1 MKKALKKSFVMM
13 IVFILT
19 FANYGFAINAIATE
33 SASVFEMSIFKKSN
47 IEFKAYFDG
56 ENEKEKLSDVND
68 EVVINAELNPKVD
81 GILKEGKLKL
91 NLENSEEANFEI
103 VSVTK
108 QEDISKDLEVKDI
121 KQELTENLKS
131 SEENFNNIETQSKSM
146 NSLNDVEKQAES
158 IDSSSV
164 DLKKDT
170 SINIV
175 NSTDKIVDM
184 TADES
189 NTSNMTA
196 DNTVADTSSSES
208 SSNSVSNNVSDST
221 TDFSKEDEV
230 IDEDKV
236 IEETSKEIANEKENV
251 SSNSEV
257 SLTEENDISISNVI
271 SNTKFRIVIKY
282 KQGEKIKISDLYK
295 KLNLT
300 LEGTFVNTDLE
311 ESQETESETLKLG
324 WTYSKEIEVTSEYNK
339 ISPFTVG
346 KTVGTIVQNEISV
359 KREVTEDNYLPV
371 KETNIQIQVP
381 TLNGK
386 YPTEISV
393 NANRL
398 MATRG
403 ETFGAVTFT
412 NDNWKYNEKKHTIE
426 IKVENEEN
434 GTAVNS
440 YGEDNFVVAYRYEDY
455 IEGENIELDKD
466 VTVKV
471 EEYSGK
477 ENKVQEKRI
486 EEKQNKEIDA
496 GELITYTVGTTDE
509 AVSKG
514 KINANYYSE
523 TAYETEIKT
532 IVSLNI
538 LTSDML
544 EAIKVRGTK
553 EEYIDK
559 TGESYDASGDVKYKG
574 VNFNYSEIKDILKAD
589 GTIDLLD
596 KEGNIIYTL
605 DRYNTK
611 SDESTKIE
619 LSEYT
624 DNLQVRINKVKSNGT
639 INIEFVKVIG
649 KSNYK
654 AVEFNDFKSIK
665 STVETSVKY
674 VKQEGTFTLKTMDV
688 EKEFTESFTSAK
700 LYMNKEYLSTVEV
713 NKNVQLKIELN
724 NNKETSD
731 LYKNPYFEIVFPK
744 YVKAVEI
751 QDINLMDEKGLQIKD
766 FHTVEE
772 NGTIKVKVELEGT
785 QTEFVGVNL
794 TNGTNIVIN
803 ANITVDDYTPKK
815 QDQVKL
821 YYYNEAVTNYVMQ
834 TKWSVNKNMPSDI
847 IKVTNGFDLAVFE
860 YQAPTGLVP
869 VNEIKNYDG
878 KANNVKSVKQGT
890 VEKQIEIKQ
899 ETQIS
904 QMKLTA
910 LNNTGND
917 CTDVV
922 LLGRIPFKGNKDVVT
937 GSDLG
942 TTVTTTLKDKITADG
957 SNTAMATIYYSSN
970 PEADKNLSDENNG
983 WTQEITDISEIKSYL
998 IVVDGTLE
1006 AGKVLNYSY
1015 DFEIPSE
1022 LPYESA
1028 IYGSFGVY
1036 YNNNSDVAVVYESSI
1051 ADKVGLVTEKGP
1063 KLEANLSVDI
1073 GDGNDVLETRR
1084 LTYTVTVSNTGSVDA
1099 ENVVAT
1105 VEAPENGTFVVKGD
1119 AEYASSMGD
1128 YGFMPYLEENVS
1140 ESGKVQMNLQFA
1152 TIKAG
1157 ESKDVT
1163 FYIKSNELLNIEEY
1177 CQMMGTPSGK
1187 DEKGYYYSVVK
1198 DDGEDD
1204 QKDVINDEN
1213 KDEYLDEDG
1222 LPKKVTKDGKDYF
1235 LNKEKN
1241 ESGEYTL
1248 LIYRAEDGSEISFT
1262 EGYEIFK
1269 KQYHLEEDNPDQ
1281 SENDEEEYEYEKVY
1295 VDKVPD
1301 SYIETKAKIT
1311 CENLAT
1317 EFETNTIKNKVIKAN
1332 FELSTNLDYDVALTI
1347 GAQNTFEA
1355 TITNL
1360 SDKTLKNVVVYFK
1373 TSQYMKHI
1381 YSESNMDDTDIV
1393 SNDDTG
1399 VITYK
1404 IGKFDSD
1411 DIIKLKAIV
1420 EATNIPVA
1428 DEKFESYFEISA
1440 QGVENEV
1447 GTKISQEIVKP
1458 LITSRLVSV
1467 SSNELKENDTLTAT
1481 IKVKNEGLLP
1491 SSGTKLLF
1499 DIPEIIQV
1507 KKVTYLSGEDTKN
1520 LSTGNGN
1527 KNVAIS
1533 LPVINADE
1541 ELDINIEFYAINSN
1555 GTDTTDV
1562 KISPIVTV
1570 ENQDNIK
1577 LEDIKFTVLNDKLT
1591 QEEEDELKRREQE
1604 EADKDRIDK
1613 AEQDIIDKT
1622 QNNTNKPDNNQNNDN
1637 NNNSNDNN
1645 QGNNEDKS
1653 NNIINNKPND
1663 TNQDSSD
1670 TKPLAKYAI
1679 SGIAWLDENKD
1690 GQRDSNEKLLNGI
1703 KVSLIDVSTSKV
1715 IQNVETDS
1723 NGKYVFNSVEV
1734 GKYVVAFSYDNTI
1747 YELTSYKASGVS
1759 DDKNSDVIKS
1769 ETSKMAVTSQIEVKD
1784 RNITN
1789 IDIGLISNSIFDL
1802 KVSKYLDKAIVTT
1815 KKGTT
1820 EYDVDNK
1827 DIAKVEI
1834 KSKEMKN
1841 STVKLEYKIVIENVG
1856 NVEGYAKQIV
1866 DYLEQ
1871 GYEFDEKD
1879 NSLWYLGND
1888 GLLYTNNLDN
1898 VSLAPGEKREFKLV
1912 LSKKLDEPKTIIA
1925 SNKIELTSSF
1935 CKANLTEGKD
1945 NNTSI
1950 QTTFISV
1957 ATGRTIQYIAFIMF
1971 TIIASA
1977 VVYLIKIGR
1986 LNIKL
1991 NTKKFYK

>member
-47 IEFKAYFDG
+47 IEFRAYFDG

-91 NLENSEEANFEI
+91 NLEDCEEANFEI

-170 SINIV
+170 SINIA
-175 NSTDKIVDM
+175 NTTDKIVDM

-189 NTSNMTA
+189 NTSNMTS
-196 DNTVADTSSSES
+196 DNTVVDPSSSES
-208 SSNSVSNNVSDST
+208 SSNSVLNNVSNNI

-236 IEETSKEIANEKENV
+236 IEEASKEKANEKENV

-271 SNTKFRIVIKY
+271 SNTKFKIVIKY
-282 KQGEKIKISDLYK
+282 KQGEKINISDLYK

-311 ESQETESETLKLG
+311 ESQEKESETLKLG
-324 WTYSKEIEVTSEYNK
+324 WTYSKEIEVASEYNK

-371 KETNIQIQVP
+371 KETSIQVQVP

-412 NDNWKYNEKKHTIE
+412 NDNWSYNEKKHTIE
-426 IKVENEEN
+426 IKVQNEEN

-440 YGEDNFVVAYRYEDY
+440 YGEDNFVVAYRYEEY
-455 IEGENIELDKD
+455 IDAENIELDKE

-477 ENKVQEKRI
+477 ENRVQEKKI
-486 EEKQNKEIDA
+486 EEKQNKAIDA

-553 EEYIDK
+553 EAYIDK
-559 TGESYDASGDVKYKG
+559 KGESYDASGDVKYKG

-605 DRYNTK
+605 DKYNTK

-624 DNLQVRINKVKSNGT
+624 ENLQIRINKVKSNGT

-772 NGTIKVKVELEGT
+772 NGTIKIKVELEGT

-803 ANITVDDYTPKK
+803 ANITVDGYTPKK

-890 VEKQIEIKQ
+890 IEKQIEIKQ

-937 GSDLG
+937 GADLG

-983 WTQEITDISEIKSYL
+983 WTQEITDMSEIKSYL

-1105 VEAPENGTFVVKGD
+1105 VELPENSEFVARG
-1119 AEYASSMGD
+1119 ESEFASSVGD
-1128 YGFMPYLEENVS
+1128 YGYM
-1140 ESGKVQMNLQFA
+1140 
-1152 TIKAG
+1152 TIQTTTIPIPFETVKAG
-1157 ESKDVT
+1157 ENKSMTFNLKAKD
-1163 FYIKSNELLNIEEY
+1163 LLNIEEY

-1198 DDGEDD
+1198 DDGDD
-1204 QKDVINDEN
+1204 DKKVVINDEN
-1213 KDEYLDEDG
+1213 RDEYLDEDG

-1248 LIYRAEDGSEISFT
+1248 LIYRAEDGSEMSFT
-1262 EGYEIFK
+1262 EAYEIFK
-1269 KQYHLEEDNPDQ
+1269 KQYHLDFDNENSGQITDDDDED
-1281 SENDEEEYEYEKVY
+1281 YEYEKVY

-1301 SYIETKAKIT
+1301 TYIETKAKIT

-1332 FELSTNLDYDVALTI
+1332 FSIDTNLNYDVYLKI
-1347 GAQNTFEA
+1347 GSQSQYKAM
-1355 TITNL
+1355 ITNI
-1360 SDKTLKNVVVYFK
+1360 SDETLNNVVVYFNAGK
-1373 TSQYMKHI
+1373 YMK
-1381 YSESNMDDTDIV
+1381 YLDATSNVDNTKITYDEK
-1393 SNDDTG
+1393 NG
-1399 VITYK
+1399 VIKYE
-1404 IGKFDSD
+1404 IGKVEVNDLILIS
-1411 DIIKLKAIV
+1411 ANV
-1420 EATNIPVA
+1420 EATNIPTA
-1428 DEKFESYFEISA
+1428 KENFENYFEVEAKGNEIERGTVISR
-1440 QGVENEV
+1440 
-1447 GTKISQEIVKP
+1447 EIVKP
-1458 LITSRLVSV
+1458 FITAKLVSI
-1467 SSNELKENDTLTAT
+1467 SSNELKENDTLTASL
-1481 IKVKNEGLLP
+1481 KVRNDGAIA

-1499 DIPEIIQV
+1499 DIPDIIQV
-1507 KKVTYLSGEDTKN
+1507 KNVTYLSGEDTKN
-1520 LSTGNGN
+1520 LSTGNGD
-1527 KNVAIS
+1527 KNVAIN
-1533 LPVINADE
+1533 LPVLNENE
-1541 ELDINIEFYAINSN
+1541 ELDINIEFYAINSS

-1945 NNTSI
+1945 NNTSV

>member
-47 IEFKAYFDG
+47 IEFRAYFDG

-91 NLENSEEANFEI
+91 NLEDCEEANFEI

-170 SINIV
+170 SINTA
-175 NSTDKIVDM
+175 NTTDKIVDM

-189 NTSNMTA
+189 NTSNMA
-196 DNTVADTSSSES
+196 SDNTVADTSSSES
-208 SSNSVSNNVSDST
+208 SSNSVLNNVSNNI

-236 IEETSKEIANEKENV
+236 IEEASKEKANEKENV

-271 SNTKFRIVIKY
+271 SNTKFKIVIRY
-282 KQGEKIKISDLYK
+282 KQGEKINISDLYK

-311 ESQETESETLKLG
+311 ESQEKESETLKLG

-371 KETNIQIQVP
+371 KETSIQVQVP

-412 NDNWKYNEKKHTIE
+412 NDNWSYNEKKHTIE
-426 IKVENEEN
+426 IKVQNEEN

-440 YGEDNFVVAYRYEDY
+440 YGEDNFAVAYRYEDY
-455 IEGENIELDKD
+455 IDAENIELDKE

-477 ENKVQEKRI
+477 ENRVQEKKI

-553 EEYIDK
+553 EAYIDK
-559 TGESYDASGDVKYKG
+559 KGESYDASGDVKYKG

-605 DRYNTK
+605 DKYNTK

-624 DNLQVRINKVKSNGT
+624 ENLQIRINKVKSNGT

-772 NGTIKVKVELEGT
+772 NGTIKIKVELEGT

-803 ANITVDDYTPKK
+803 ANITVDGYTPKK

-834 TKWSVNKNMPSDI
+834 TKWSINKNMPSDI

-890 VEKQIEIKQ
+890 IEKQIEIKQ

-937 GSDLG
+937 GADLG

-983 WTQEITDISEIKSYL
+983 WTQEITDMSEIKSYL

-1036 YNNNSDVAVVYESSI
+1036 YNNNSDVAIVYESSI

-1105 VEAPENGTFVVKGD
+1105 VELPENSEFVARG
-1119 AEYASSMGD
+1119 ESEFASSVGD
-1128 YGFMPYLEENVS
+1128 YGYM
-1140 ESGKVQMNLQFA
+1140 
-1152 TIKAG
+1152 TIQTTTIPIPFETVKAG
-1157 ESKDVT
+1157 ENKSMTFNLKAKD
-1163 FYIKSNELLNIEEY
+1163 LLNIEEY

-1198 DDGEDD
+1198 DDEDD
-1204 QKDVINDEN
+1204 DKKDVITDEN
-1213 KDEYLDEDG
+1213 RDEYLDEDG

-1248 LIYRAEDGSEISFT
+1248 LIYRAEDGSEMSFT
-1262 EGYEIFK
+1262 EAYEIFK
-1269 KQYHLEEDNPDQ
+1269 KQYHLEFDNKNSGQITDDDDED
-1281 SENDEEEYEYEKVY
+1281 YEYEKVY

-1301 SYIETKAKIT
+1301 TYIETKAKIT

-1332 FELSTNLDYDVALTI
+1332 FSIDTNLNYDVYLKI
-1347 GAQNTFEA
+1347 GSQSQYKAM
-1355 TITNL
+1355 ITNI
-1360 SDKTLKNVVVYFK
+1360 SDETLNNVVVYFNAGK
-1373 TSQYMKHI
+1373 YMK
-1381 YSESNMDDTDIV
+1381 YLDATSSVDNTK
-1393 SNDDTG
+1393 
-1399 VITYK
+1399 ITYDEK
-1404 IGKFDSD
+1404 NGVVKYEIGKVEANDLILISVN
-1411 DIIKLKAIV
+1411 V
-1420 EATNIPVA
+1420 EATNIPTA
-1428 DEKFESYFEISA
+1428 KENFENYFEVAAKGNEIERGTVISR
-1440 QGVENEV
+1440 
-1447 GTKISQEIVKP
+1447 EIVKP
-1458 LITSRLVSV
+1458 FITAKLVSI
-1467 SSNELKENDTLTAT
+1467 SSNELKENDTLTASL
-1481 IKVKNEGLLP
+1481 KVRNDGAIA

-1507 KKVTYLSGEDTKN
+1507 KKVTYLSGEETKN

-1533 LPVINADE
+1533 LPVLNENE
-1541 ELDINIEFYAINSN
+1541 ELDINIEFYAINSS

-1622 QNNTNKPDNNQNNDN
+1622 PNTVKP
-1637 NNNSNDNN
+1637 NDNN
-1645 QGNNEDKS
+1645 QSSDENNNNNNQDNGNNEDKS

-1690 GQRDSNEKLLNGI
+1690 GQRDGNEKLLDGI

-1912 LSKKLDEPKTIIA
+1912 LSKKLDEPKTVIA

-1945 NNTSI
+1945 NNTSV

>member
-47 IEFKAYFDG
+47 IEFRAYFDG

-91 NLENSEEANFEI
+91 NLEDCEKANFEI

-146 NSLNDVEKQAES
+146 NSLNDVEKQTES

-170 SINIV
+170 SINID
-175 NSTDKIVDM
+175 NTTDKIVDM

-189 NTSNMTA
+189 NTSNMTS
-196 DNTVADTSSSES
+196 DNTVADPSSSES
-208 SSNSVSNNVSDST
+208 SSNSVLNNVSNNI

-236 IEETSKEIANEKENV
+236 IEEASKEKANEKENV

-271 SNTKFRIVIKY
+271 SNTKFKIVIKY
-282 KQGEKIKISDLYK
+282 KQGEKINISDLYK

-311 ESQETESETLKLG
+311 ESQEKESETLKLG
-324 WTYSKEIEVTSEYNK
+324 WTYSKEIEVASEYNK

-371 KETNIQIQVP
+371 KETSIQVQVP

-412 NDNWKYNEKKHTIE
+412 NDNWSYNEKKHTIE
-426 IKVENEEN
+426 IKVQNEEN

-440 YGEDNFVVAYRYEDY
+440 YGEDNFAVAYRYEDY
-455 IEGENIELDKD
+455 IDAENIELDKE

-477 ENKVQEKRI
+477 ENRVQEKKI
-486 EEKQNKEIDA
+486 EEKQNKAIDA

-553 EEYIDK
+553 EAYIDK
-559 TGESYDASGDVKYKG
+559 KGESYDASGDVKYKG

-605 DRYNTK
+605 DKYNTK

-624 DNLQVRINKVKSNGT
+624 ENLQIRINKVKSNGT

-700 LYMNKEYLSTVEV
+700 LYMNKEYLSTVEA

-772 NGTIKVKVELEGT
+772 NGTIKIKVELEGT

-803 ANITVDDYTPKK
+803 ANITVDGYTPKK

-890 VEKQIEIKQ
+890 IEKQIEIKQ

-937 GSDLG
+937 GADLG

-970 PEADKNLSDENNG
+970 PEADKNLTDENNG
-983 WTQEITDISEIKSYL
+983 WTQEITDMSEIKSYL

-1105 VEAPENGTFVVKGD
+1105 VELPENSEFVARG
-1119 AEYASSMGD
+1119 ESEFASSVGD
-1128 YGFMPYLEENVS
+1128 YGYM
-1140 ESGKVQMNLQFA
+1140 
-1152 TIKAG
+1152 TIQTTTIPIPFETVKAG
-1157 ESKDVT
+1157 ENKSMTFNLKAKD
-1163 FYIKSNELLNIEEY
+1163 LLNIEEY

-1198 DDGEDD
+1198 DDGDD
-1204 QKDVINDEN
+1204 DKKVVINDEN
-1213 KDEYLDEDG
+1213 RDEYLDEDG

-1248 LIYRAEDGSEISFT
+1248 LIYRAEDGSEMSFT
-1262 EGYEIFK
+1262 EAYEIFK
-1269 KQYHLEEDNPDQ
+1269 KQYHLDFDNENSGQITDDDDED
-1281 SENDEEEYEYEKVY
+1281 YEYEKVY

-1301 SYIETKAKIT
+1301 TYIETKAKIT

-1332 FELSTNLDYDVALTI
+1332 FSIDTNLNYDVYLKI
-1347 GAQNTFEA
+1347 GSQSQYKAM
-1355 TITNL
+1355 ITNI
-1360 SDKTLKNVVVYFK
+1360 SDETLNNVVVYFNAGK
-1373 TSQYMKHI
+1373 YMK
-1381 YSESNMDDTDIV
+1381 YLDATSNVDNTKITYDEK
-1393 SNDDTG
+1393 NG
-1399 VITYK
+1399 VIKYE
-1404 IGKFDSD
+1404 IGKVEINDL
-1411 DIIKLKAIV
+1411 ILITANV
-1420 EATNIPVA
+1420 EATNIPNA
-1428 DEKFESYFEISA
+1428 KENFENYFEVEAKGNEIERGTVISR
-1440 QGVENEV
+1440 
-1447 GTKISQEIVKP
+1447 EIVKP
-1458 LITSRLVSV
+1458 FITAKLVSI
-1467 SSNELKENDTLTAT
+1467 SSNELKENDTLTASL
-1481 IKVKNEGLLP
+1481 KVRNDGAIA

-1499 DIPEIIQV
+1499 DIPDIIQV
-1507 KKVTYLSGEDTKN
+1507 KNVTYLSGEDTKN
-1520 LSTGNGN
+1520 LSTGNGD
-1527 KNVAIS
+1527 KNIAIN
-1533 LPVINADE
+1533 LPVLNENE
-1541 ELDINIEFYAINSN
+1541 ELDINIEFYAINSS

-1622 QNNTNKPDNNQNNDN
+1622 QNNTNKPDNDQNNDN

-1747 YELTSYKASGVS
+1747 YELTSYKASGVI

>member
-47 IEFKAYFDG
+47 IEFRAYFDG

-68 EVVINAELNPKVD
+68 EVVINAELNPKID
-81 GILKEGKLKL
+81 GIFKEGKLKL
-91 NLENSEEANFEI
+91 NLEDCEEANFEI

-170 SINIV
+170 SINIA
-175 NSTDKIVDM
+175 NTTDKIVDM

-189 NTSNMTA
+189 NTSNMA
-196 DNTVADTSSSES
+196 SDNTVADPSSSES
-208 SSNSVSNNVSDST
+208 SSNSVLNNVSNNI

-236 IEETSKEIANEKENV
+236 IEEASKEKANEKENV

-271 SNTKFRIVIKY
+271 SNTKFKIVIRY
-282 KQGEKIKISDLYK
+282 KQGEKINISDLYK

-311 ESQETESETLKLG
+311 ESQEKESETLKLG
-324 WTYSKEIEVTSEYNK
+324 WTYSKEIEVASEYNK

-371 KETNIQIQVP
+371 KETSIQVQVP

-412 NDNWKYNEKKHTIE
+412 NDNWSYNEKKHTIE
-426 IKVENEEN
+426 IKVQNEEN

-440 YGEDNFVVAYRYEDY
+440 YGEDNFAVAYRYEDY
-455 IEGENIELDKD
+455 IDAENIELDKE

-477 ENKVQEKRI
+477 ENRVQEKKI

-553 EEYIDK
+553 EAYIDK
-559 TGESYDASGDVKYKG
+559 KGESYDASGDVKYKG

-605 DRYNTK
+605 DKYNTK

-624 DNLQVRINKVKSNGT
+624 ENLQIRINKVKSNGT
-639 INIEFVKVIG
+639 INIEFVKVMG

-772 NGTIKVKVELEGT
+772 NGTIKIKVELEGT

-803 ANITVDDYTPKK
+803 ANITVDGYTPKK

-890 VEKQIEIKQ
+890 IEKQIEIKQ

-922 LLGRIPFKGNKDVVT
+922 LLGRIPFKGNKDIVT
-937 GSDLG
+937 GADLG

-983 WTQEITDISEIKSYL
+983 WTQEITNISEIKSYL

-1036 YNNNSDVAVVYESSI
+1036 YNNNSDIAIVYESSI

-1105 VEAPENGTFVVKGD
+1105 VELPENSEFVARG
-1119 AEYASSMGD
+1119 ESEFASSVGD
-1128 YGFMPYLEENVS
+1128 YGYM
-1140 ESGKVQMNLQFA
+1140 
-1152 TIKAG
+1152 TIQTTTIPIPFETVKAG
-1157 ESKDVT
+1157 ENKSMTFNLKAKD
-1163 FYIKSNELLNIEEY
+1163 LLNIEEY

-1198 DDGEDD
+1198 DDEDD
-1204 QKDVINDEN
+1204 DKKDVITDEN
-1213 KDEYLDEDG
+1213 RDEYLDEDG

-1248 LIYRAEDGSEISFT
+1248 LIYRAEDGSEMSFT
-1262 EGYEIFK
+1262 EAYEIFK
-1269 KQYHLEEDNPDQ
+1269 KQYHLEFDNKNSGQITDDDDED
-1281 SENDEEEYEYEKVY
+1281 YEYEKVY

-1301 SYIETKAKIT
+1301 TYIETKAKIT

-1332 FELSTNLDYDVALTI
+1332 FSIDTNLNYDVYLKI
-1347 GAQNTFEA
+1347 GSQSQYKAM
-1355 TITNL
+1355 ITNI
-1360 SDKTLKNVVVYFK
+1360 SDETLNNVVVYFNAGK
-1373 TSQYMKHI
+1373 YMK
-1381 YSESNMDDTDIV
+1381 YLDATSSVDNTK
-1393 SNDDTG
+1393 
-1399 VITYK
+1399 ITYDEK
-1404 IGKFDSD
+1404 NGVVKYEIGKVEANDLILISVN
-1411 DIIKLKAIV
+1411 V
-1420 EATNIPVA
+1420 EATNIPTA
-1428 DEKFESYFEISA
+1428 KENFENYFEVAAKGNEIERGTVISR
-1440 QGVENEV
+1440 
-1447 GTKISQEIVKP
+1447 EIVKP
-1458 LITSRLVSV
+1458 FITAKLVSI
-1467 SSNELKENDTLTAT
+1467 SSNELKENDTLTASL
-1481 IKVKNEGLLP
+1481 KVRNDGAIA

-1507 KKVTYLSGEDTKN
+1507 KKVTYLSGEETKN

-1533 LPVINADE
+1533 LPVLNENE
-1541 ELDINIEFYAINSN
+1541 ELDINIEFYAINSS

-1622 QNNTNKPDNNQNNDN
+1622 PNTVKP
-1637 NNNSNDNN
+1637 NDNN
-1645 QGNNEDKS
+1645 QSSDENNNNNNQDNGNNEDKS

-1747 YELTSYKASGVS
+1747 YELTSYKASGVI

>member
-1 MKKALKKSFVMM
+1 MKDLLKKSFV
-13 IVFILT
+13 IVIIFILT
-19 FANYGFAINAIATE
+19 IANYGFAIEAIATE
-33 SASVFEMSIFKKSN
+33 GTSVLEKSIFKKKN
-47 IEFKAYFDG
+47 IEFKAYFDS
-56 ENEKEKLSDVND
+56 ENEKEKLSNVNE
-68 EVVINAELNPKVD
+68 EVTINAELNPKVD

-103 VSVTK
+103 VSVSK

-121 KQELTENLKS
+121 KQELTENLKTVTD
-131 SEENFNNIETQSKSM
+131 EEE
-146 NSLNDVEKQAES
+146 
-158 IDSSSV
+158 
-164 DLKKDT
+164 
-170 SINIV
+170 
-175 NSTDKIVDM
+175 
-184 TADES
+184 
-189 NTSNMTA
+189 
-196 DNTVADTSSSES
+196 
-208 SSNSVSNNVSDST
+208 
-221 TDFSKEDEV
+221 
-230 IDEDKV
+230 IDEDKI
-236 IEETSKEIANEKENV
+236 IEETTKEIANEKENV
-251 SSNSEV
+251 SSNSEI
-257 SLTEENDISISNVI
+257 SLTEENYISISNVI

-282 KQGEKIKISDLYK
+282 KQGEKINISDLYK

-300 LEGTFVNTDLE
+300 LDGTFVNTDLE
-311 ESQETESETLKLG
+311 ESQEKESETLKLG

-346 KTVGTIVQNEISV
+346 KTVGTIVQNEITV
-359 KREVTEDNYLPV
+359 KREITENNYLPV
-371 KETNIQIQVP
+371 KETNIEIQVP

-412 NDNWKYNEKKHTIE
+412 NDNWSYNEKKHTIE
-426 IKVENEEN
+426 IKVQNEEN

-455 IEGENIELDKD
+455 IDAENIELAKE
-466 VTVKV
+466 VTVRV

-477 ENKVQEKRI
+477 ENKIQEKKI
-486 EEKQNKEIDA
+486 EEKQAKDVDA

-523 TAYETEIKT
+523 TEYETEIKT
-532 IVSLNI
+532 IVSVNI

-544 EAIKVRGTK
+544 EAMKIRGTK
-553 EEYIDK
+553 EAYIDK
-559 TGESYDASGDVKYKG
+559 TGEGHDASGDVKYKG
-574 VNFNYSEIKDILKAD
+574 VNFNYSEIQDILKAD

-605 DRYNTK
+605 DKYNTK

-624 DNLQVRINKVKSNGT
+624 DNLQIRINKVKSNGT

-674 VKQEGTFTLKTMDV
+674 AEQEGTFTLKTMDV

-744 YVKAVEI
+744 YVKSVEI
-751 QDINLMDEKGLQIKD
+751 QDINVVFQNGLKVKD

-772 NGTIKVKVELEGT
+772 NGTIKIKVELEGT

-890 VEKQIEIKQ
+890 IEKQIEIKQ

-937 GSDLG
+937 GADLG

-1105 VEAPENGTFVVKGD
+1105 VELPENSLFTEKD
-1119 AEYASSMGD
+1119 ESDEASTSAGD
-1128 YGFMPYLEENVS
+1128 YGYITEDTTENS
-1140 ESGKVQMNLQFA
+1140 EKKLQFEN
-1152 TIKAG
+1152 IKAG
-1157 ESKDVT
+1157 ESKKLKFIVT
-1163 FYIKSNELLNIEEY
+1163 ANELLNIEEY
-1177 CQMMGTPSGK
+1177 CQMMGSPSGK
-1187 DEKGYYYSVVK
+1187 DEKGYYYSIAIDN
-1198 DDGEDD
+1198 DDDSEKSDD
-1204 QKDVINDEN
+1204 EIMDE
-1213 KDEYLDEDG
+1213 LDEDG
-1222 LPKKVTKDGKDYF
+1222 LPKQVEKDGKIYY
-1235 LNKEKN
+1235 LNKIKN
-1241 ESGEYTL
+1241 DAGEYVDL
-1248 LIYRAEDGSEISFT
+1248 YYVSDDGARISFE
-1262 EGYEIFK
+1262 EGYELYK
-1269 KQYHLEEDNPDQ
+1269 KKYNITDEDDDDSEEDD
-1281 SENDEEEYEYEKVY
+1281 DDDDVEYQRIY

-1301 SYIETKAKIT
+1301 TYIEAKAKIS

-1317 EFETNTIKNKVIKAN
+1317 EFETNTTKNKIEKAN
-1332 FELSTNLDYDVALTI
+1332 FKI
-1347 GAQNTFEA
+1347 
-1355 TITNL
+1355 ITNIEYDRDL
-1360 SDKTLKNVVVYFK
+1360 EVGFPDKFTVNIRNISDQELKDTNVYF
-1373 TSQYMKHI
+1373 
-1381 YSESNMDDTDIV
+1381 V
-1393 SNDDTG
+1393 SNKYLKYQASTSNNDNIQIYTDDVSG
-1399 VITYK
+1399 ITTFK
-1404 IGKFDSD
+1404 IGKFEID
-1411 DIIKLKAIV
+1411 DTIEIHAEF
-1420 EATNIPVA
+1420 EADNIS
-1428 DEKFESYFEISA
+1428 EKEVNFDCYFEVSA
-1440 QGVENEV
+1440 QGIENEV
-1447 GTKISQEIVKP
+1447 GTKIPQRIVKP
-1458 LITSRLVSV
+1458 MITASLVSV
-1467 SSNELKENDTLTAT
+1467 SSNELKENDTLTASL
-1481 IKVKNEGLLP
+1481 KVRNDGAIA

-1507 KKVTYLSGEDTKN
+1507 KKVTYLSGEETKN

-1527 KNVAIS
+1527 TNVAIS
-1533 LPVINADE
+1533 LPVLNENE
-1541 ELDINIEFYAINSN
+1541 ELDINIEFYALNSS

-1622 QNNTNKPDNNQNNDN
+1622 SNTVKP
-1637 NNNSNDNN
+1637 NDNN
-1645 QGNNEDKS
+1645 QSSDENNNNNNQDNGNNEDKS

-1663 TNQDSSD
+1663 TNQDSSN
-1670 TKPLAKYAI
+1670 TKPLSKYAI

-1690 GQRDSNEKLLNGI
+1690 GQRDGNEKLLDGI

-1747 YELTSYKASGVS
+1747 YELTSYRASGVS

-1784 RNITN
+1784 KNITN
-1789 IDIGLISNSIFDL
+1789 IDIGLVSNSIFDL
-1802 KVSKYLDKAIVTT
+1802 KVSKYLNKAIV
-1815 KKGTT
+1815 
-1820 EYDVDNK
+1820 
-1827 DIAKVEI
+1827 
-1834 KSKEMKN
+1834 
-1841 STVKLEYKIVIENVG
+1841 
-1856 NVEGYAKQIV
+1856 Q
-1866 DYLEQ
+1866 Q
-1871 GYEFDEKD
+1871 
-1879 NSLWYLGND
+1879 
-1888 GLLYTNNLDN
+1888 
-1898 VSLAPGEKREFKLV
+1898 
-1912 LSKKLDEPKTIIA
+1912 
-1925 SNKIELTSSF
+1925 
-1935 CKANLTEGKD
+1935 
-1945 NNTSI
+1945 NT
-1950 QTTFISV
+1950 
-1957 ATGRTIQYIAFIMF
+1957 M
-1971 TIIASA
+1971 
-1977 VVYLIKIGR
+1977 
-1986 LNIKL
+1986 
-1991 NTKKFYK
+1991 

>member
-47 IEFKAYFDG
+47 IEFRAYFDG

-91 NLENSEEANFEI
+91 NLEDCEEANFEI

-131 SEENFNNIETQSKSM
+131 SKENFNNIETQSKSM

-164 DLKKDT
+164 DLKKDA
-170 SINIV
+170 SINIA
-175 NSTDKIVDM
+175 NTTDKIVDM

-189 NTSNMTA
+189 NTSNMA
-196 DNTVADTSSSES
+196 SDNTVADPSSSES
-208 SSNSVSNNVSDST
+208 SSNSVSNNVSNNI

-236 IEETSKEIANEKENV
+236 IEEASKEKANEKENV

-271 SNTKFRIVIKY
+271 SNTKFKIVIKY
-282 KQGEKIKISDLYK
+282 KQGEKINISDLYK

-311 ESQETESETLKLG
+311 ESQEKESETLKLG
-324 WTYSKEIEVTSEYNK
+324 WTYSKEIEVASEYNK

-371 KETNIQIQVP
+371 KEISIQVQVP

-412 NDNWKYNEKKHTIE
+412 NDNWSYNEKKHTIE
-426 IKVENEEN
+426 IKVQNEEN
-434 GTAVNS
+434 GIAVNS
-440 YGEDNFVVAYRYEDY
+440 YGEDNFAVAYRYEDY
-455 IEGENIELDKD
+455 IDAENIELDKE

-477 ENKVQEKRI
+477 ENRVQEKKI
-486 EEKQNKEIDA
+486 EEKQNKAIDA

-523 TAYETEIKT
+523 TAYETDIKT

-544 EAIKVRGTK
+544 EAIKVRGAK
-553 EEYIDK
+553 EAYIDK
-559 TGESYDASGDVKYKG
+559 KGESYDASGDVKYKG

-605 DRYNTK
+605 DKYNTK

-624 DNLQVRINKVKSNGT
+624 ENLQIRINKVKSNGT

-772 NGTIKVKVELEGT
+772 NGTIKIKVELEGT

-803 ANITVDDYTPKK
+803 ANITVDGYTPKK

-890 VEKQIEIKQ
+890 IEKQIEIKQ

-937 GSDLG
+937 GADLG

-970 PEADKNLSDENNG
+970 PEADKNLTDENNG
-983 WTQEITDISEIKSYL
+983 WTQEITDMSEIKSYL

-1105 VEAPENGTFVVKGD
+1105 VELPENSEFVARG
-1119 AEYASSMGD
+1119 ESEFASSVGD
-1128 YGFMPYLEENVS
+1128 YGYM
-1140 ESGKVQMNLQFA
+1140 
-1152 TIKAG
+1152 TIQTTTIPIPFETVKAG
-1157 ESKDVT
+1157 ENKSMTFNLKAKD
-1163 FYIKSNELLNIEEY
+1163 LLNIEEY

-1198 DDGEDD
+1198 DDGDD
-1204 QKDVINDEN
+1204 DKKVVINDEN
-1213 KDEYLDEDG
+1213 RDEYLDEDG

-1248 LIYRAEDGSEISFT
+1248 LIYRAEDGSEMSFT
-1262 EGYEIFK
+1262 EAYEIFK
-1269 KQYHLEEDNPDQ
+1269 KQYHLDFDNENSGQITDDDDED
-1281 SENDEEEYEYEKVY
+1281 YEYEKVY

-1301 SYIETKAKIT
+1301 TYIETKAKIT

-1332 FELSTNLDYDVALTI
+1332 FSIDTNLNYDVYLKI
-1347 GAQNTFEA
+1347 GSQSQYKAM
-1355 TITNL
+1355 ITNI
-1360 SDKTLKNVVVYFK
+1360 SDETLNNVVVYFNAGK
-1373 TSQYMKHI
+1373 YMK
-1381 YSESNMDDTDIV
+1381 YLDATSNVDNTKITYDEK
-1393 SNDDTG
+1393 NG
-1399 VITYK
+1399 VIKYE
-1404 IGKFDSD
+1404 IGKVEVNDLILIS
-1411 DIIKLKAIV
+1411 ANV
-1420 EATNIPVA
+1420 EATNIPTA
-1428 DEKFESYFEISA
+1428 KENFENYFEVEAKGNEIERGTVISR
-1440 QGVENEV
+1440 
-1447 GTKISQEIVKP
+1447 EIVKP
-1458 LITSRLVSV
+1458 FITAKLVSI
-1467 SSNELKENDTLTAT
+1467 SSNELKENDTLTASL
-1481 IKVKNEGLLP
+1481 KVRNDGAIA

-1499 DIPEIIQV
+1499 DIPDIIQV
-1507 KKVTYLSGEDTKN
+1507 KNVTYLSGEDTKN
-1520 LSTGNGN
+1520 LSTGNGD
-1527 KNVAIS
+1527 KNVAIN
-1533 LPVINADE
+1533 LPVLNENE
-1541 ELDINIEFYAINSN
+1541 ELDINIEFYAINSS

-1747 YELTSYKASGVS
+1747 YELTSYRASGVS

>member
-13 IVFILT
+13 IVFVLT
-19 FANYGFAINAIATE
+19 IANYGFAIDAIATE

-47 IEFKAYFDG
+47 IEFKAYFDS
-56 ENEKEKLSDVND
+56 ENEKEKLSDVNE
-68 EVVINAELNPKVD
+68 EVTINAELNPKVD

-91 NLENSEEANFEI
+91 ALEDSEESNFEI
-103 VSVTK
+103 VSVSK
-108 QEDISKDLEVKDI
+108 QEDISKELEVKDV
-121 KQELTENLKS
+121 KQELTENLKAVTD
-131 SEENFNNIETQSKSM
+131 EETSN
-146 NSLNDVEKQAES
+146 VEVQAEA
-158 IDSSSV
+158 
-164 DLKKDT
+164 T
-170 SINIV
+170 
-175 NSTDKIVDM
+175 NSTDIETKVDMKKDVNENTIDTTEKIVNI
-184 TADES
+184 TADEE
-189 NTSNMTA
+189 NTSDMVSN
-196 DNTVADTSSSES
+196 NTVADTASSEG

-236 IEETSKEIANEKENV
+236 IEEASKEIANEKENV
-251 SSNSEV
+251 SSNSEI

-271 SNTKFRIVIKY
+271 SNTKFKIVIRY
-282 KQGEKIKISDLYK
+282 KQGEKINISDLYK

-300 LEGTFVNTDLE
+300 LEGTFVNADLE
-311 ESQETESETLKLG
+311 ESQESESETLKLG

-346 KTVGTIVQNEISV
+346 KTVGTIVQNEITV
-359 KREVTEDNYLPV
+359 KREITENNYLPV
-371 KETNIQIQVP
+371 KETNIEIQVP

-412 NDNWKYNEKKHTIE
+412 NDNWSYNEKKHTIE
-426 IKVENEEN
+426 IKVQNEEN

-455 IEGENIELDKD
+455 IDAENIELDKE
-466 VTVKV
+466 VTVRV

-477 ENKVQEKRI
+477 ENKIQEKKI
-486 EEKQNKEIDA
+486 EEKQEKDVDA

-523 TAYETEIKT
+523 TEYETEIKT
-532 IVSLNI
+532 IVSVNI

-544 EAIKVRGTK
+544 EAMKIRGTK
-553 EEYIDK
+553 EAYIDK
-559 TGESYDASGDVKYKG
+559 TGESHDASGDVKYKG

-605 DRYNTK
+605 DKYNTK

-624 DNLQVRINKVKSNGT
+624 DNLQIRINKVKSNGT

-654 AVEFNDFKSIK
+654 AVEFNDFKSIR

-674 VKQEGTFTLKTMDV
+674 AEQEGTFTLKTMDV

-731 LYKNPYFEIVFPK
+731 FYKNPYFEIVFPK

-772 NGTIKVKVELEGT
+772 NGTIKIKVELEGT

-890 VEKQIEIKQ
+890 IEKQIEIKQ

-937 GSDLG
+937 GADLG

-1036 YNNNSDVAVVYESSI
+1036 YNNNSDVAIVYESSI

-1105 VEAPENGTFVVKGD
+1105 VELPENSEFVARG
-1119 AEYASSMGD
+1119 ESEFASSVGD
-1128 YGFMPYLEENVS
+1128 YGYM
-1140 ESGKVQMNLQFA
+1140 
-1152 TIKAG
+1152 TIQTTTIPIPFETVKAG
-1157 ESKDVT
+1157 ENKSMTFNLKAKD
-1163 FYIKSNELLNIEEY
+1163 LLNIEEY

-1198 DDGEDD
+1198 DDGDD
-1204 QKDVINDEN
+1204 DKKDVITDEN
-1213 KDEYLDEDG
+1213 RDEYLDEDG

-1248 LIYRAEDGSEISFT
+1248 LIYRAEDGSEMSFT
-1262 EGYEIFK
+1262 EAYAIFK
-1269 KQYHLEEDNPDQ
+1269 KQYHLDFDNENSGQITDDDDED
-1281 SENDEEEYEYEKVY
+1281 YEYEKVY

-1301 SYIETKAKIT
+1301 TYIETKAKIT

-1332 FELSTNLDYDVALTI
+1332 FSIDTNLNYDVYLKI
-1347 GAQNTFEA
+1347 GSQSQYKAM
-1355 TITNL
+1355 ITNI
-1360 SDKTLKNVVVYFK
+1360 SDETLNNVVVYFNAGK
-1373 TSQYMKHI
+1373 YMKYLDATSSADNTKI
-1381 YSESNMDDTDIV
+1381 TYDEKN
-1393 SNDDTG
+1393 G
-1399 VITYK
+1399 VIKYE
-1404 IGKFDSD
+1404 IGKVEANDLILIS
-1411 DIIKLKAIV
+1411 ANV
-1420 EATNIPVA
+1420 EATNIPTA
-1428 DEKFESYFEISA
+1428 KENFENYFEVEAKGNDIERGTVISR
-1440 QGVENEV
+1440 
-1447 GTKISQEIVKP
+1447 EIVKP
-1458 LITSRLVSV
+1458 FITAKLVSI
-1467 SSNELKENDTLTAT
+1467 SSNELKENDTLTASL
-1481 IKVKNEGLLP
+1481 KVRNDGAIA

-1507 KKVTYLSGEDTKN
+1507 KKVTYLSGEETKN

-1533 LPVINADE
+1533 LPVLNENE
-1541 ELDINIEFYAINSN
+1541 ELDINIEFYAINSS

-1591 QEEEDELKRREQE
+1591 QEEEDEIKRREQE

-1622 QNNTNKPDNNQNNDN
+1622 PNTVKPNDNQSSDEN
-1637 NNNSNDNN
+1637 NNNNN
-1645 QGNNEDKS
+1645 QDNGNNEDKS

-1670 TKPLAKYAI
+1670 TKPLSKYAI

-1690 GQRDSNEKLLNGI
+1690 GQRDANEKLLDGI
-1703 KVSLIDVSTSKV
+1703 KVSLIDVATSKV

-1723 NGKYVFNSVEV
+1723 NGKYVFNSVEI

-1769 ETSKMAVTSQIEVKD
+1769 EASKMAVTSQIEVKD
-1784 RNITN
+1784 KNITN
-1789 IDIGLISNSIFDL
+1789 IDIGLVSNSIFDL

-1898 VSLAPGEKREFKLV
+1898 VSLAPGEKREFKLI
-1912 LSKKLDEPKTIIA
+1912 LSKKLNEPKTVIA

-1935 CKANLTEGKD
+1935 CKANLTEGQD
-1945 NNTSI
+1945 NNTSV

-1957 ATGRTIQYIAFIMF
+1957 ATGRTIQYIVFIMF

-1977 VVYLIKIGR
+1977 AIYLIKVGR

>member
-47 IEFKAYFDG
+47 IEFRAYFDG

-91 NLENSEEANFEI
+91 NLEDCEEANFEI

-170 SINIV
+170 SINTA
-175 NSTDKIVDM
+175 NTTDKIVDM

-189 NTSNMTA
+189 NTSNMA
-196 DNTVADTSSSES
+196 SDNTVADPSSSES
-208 SSNSVSNNVSDST
+208 SSNSVLNNVSNNI

-236 IEETSKEIANEKENV
+236 IEEASKEKANEKENV

-271 SNTKFRIVIKY
+271 SNTKFKIVIKY
-282 KQGEKIKISDLYK
+282 KQGEKINISDLYK

-311 ESQETESETLKLG
+311 ESQEKESETLKLG
-324 WTYSKEIEVTSEYNK
+324 WTYSKEIEVASEYNK

-371 KETNIQIQVP
+371 KETSIQVQVP

-412 NDNWKYNEKKHTIE
+412 NDNWSYNEKKRTIE
-426 IKVENEEN
+426 IKVQNEEN

-440 YGEDNFVVAYRYEDY
+440 YGEDSFVVAYRYEDY
-455 IEGENIELDKD
+455 IDAENIELDKE

-477 ENKVQEKRI
+477 ENKIQEKKI
-486 EEKQNKEIDA
+486 EEKQAKDVDA

-553 EEYIDK
+553 EAYIDK
-559 TGESYDASGDVKYKG
+559 KGESYDASGDVKYKG

-605 DRYNTK
+605 DKYNTK

-624 DNLQVRINKVKSNGT
+624 ENLQIRINKVKSNGT

-772 NGTIKVKVELEGT
+772 NGTIKIKVELEGT

-803 ANITVDDYTPKK
+803 ANITVDGYTPKK

-834 TKWSVNKNMPSDI
+834 TKWSINKNMPSDI

-860 YQAPTGLVP
+860 YQTPTGLVP

-890 VEKQIEIKQ
+890 IEKQIEIKQ

-937 GSDLG
+937 GADLG

-983 WTQEITDISEIKSYL
+983 WTQEITDMSEIKSYL

-1036 YNNNSDVAVVYESSI
+1036 YNNNSDVAIVYESSI

-1105 VEAPENGTFVVKGD
+1105 VELPENSEFVARG
-1119 AEYASSMGD
+1119 ESEFASSVGD
-1128 YGFMPYLEENVS
+1128 YGYM
-1140 ESGKVQMNLQFA
+1140 
-1152 TIKAG
+1152 TIQTTTIPIPFETVKAG
-1157 ESKDVT
+1157 ENKSMTFNLKAKD
-1163 FYIKSNELLNIEEY
+1163 LLNIEEY

-1198 DDGEDD
+1198 DDEDD
-1204 QKDVINDEN
+1204 DKKDVITDEN
-1213 KDEYLDEDG
+1213 RDEYLDEDG

-1248 LIYRAEDGSEISFT
+1248 LIYRAEDGSEMSFT
-1262 EGYEIFK
+1262 EAYEIFK
-1269 KQYHLEEDNPDQ
+1269 KQYHLEFDNKNSGQITDDDDED
-1281 SENDEEEYEYEKVY
+1281 YEYEKVY

-1301 SYIETKAKIT
+1301 TYIETKAKIT

-1332 FELSTNLDYDVALTI
+1332 FSIDTNLNYDVYLKI
-1347 GAQNTFEA
+1347 GSQSQYKAM
-1355 TITNL
+1355 ITNI
-1360 SDKTLKNVVVYFK
+1360 SDETLNNVVVYFNAGK
-1373 TSQYMKHI
+1373 YMK
-1381 YSESNMDDTDIV
+1381 YLDATSSVDNTK
-1393 SNDDTG
+1393 
-1399 VITYK
+1399 ITYDEK
-1404 IGKFDSD
+1404 NGVVKYEIGKVEANDLILISVN
-1411 DIIKLKAIV
+1411 V
-1420 EATNIPVA
+1420 EATNIPTA
-1428 DEKFESYFEISA
+1428 KENFENYFEVAAKGNEIERGTVISR
-1440 QGVENEV
+1440 
-1447 GTKISQEIVKP
+1447 EIVKP
-1458 LITSRLVSV
+1458 FITAKLVSI
-1467 SSNELKENDTLTAT
+1467 SSNELKENDTLTASL
-1481 IKVKNEGLLP
+1481 KVRNDGAIA

-1507 KKVTYLSGEDTKN
+1507 KKVTYLSGEETKN

-1533 LPVINADE
+1533 LPVLNENE
-1541 ELDINIEFYAINSN
+1541 ELDINIEFYAINSS

-1622 QNNTNKPDNNQNNDN
+1622 PNTVKP
-1637 NNNSNDNN
+1637 NDNN
-1645 QGNNEDKS
+1645 QSSDENNNNNNQDNGNNEDKS

-1690 GQRDSNEKLLNGI
+1690 GQRDGNEKLLDGI

-1912 LSKKLDEPKTIIA
+1912 LSKKLDEPKTVIA

-1945 NNTSI
+1945 NNTSV